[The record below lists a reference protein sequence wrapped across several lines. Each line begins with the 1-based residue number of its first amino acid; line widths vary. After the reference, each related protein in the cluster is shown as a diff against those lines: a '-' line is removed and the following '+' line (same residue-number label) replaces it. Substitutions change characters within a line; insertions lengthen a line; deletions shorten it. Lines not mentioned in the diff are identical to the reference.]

1 MQTNPR
7 PFLLER
13 YFGIHEFT
21 AKVLLSSSDV
31 ESLSVR
37 EVLEMSAGDAEA
49 MALWNDLSLGYTES
63 QGHPL
68 LLREIAATYGP
79 NIDASH
85 ILEIAPEEGIFI
97 AMSALVAAGDNVVVT
112 WPAYQSLFEVAQ
124 ARGATI
130 RKWNAVDGRRFDL
143 DDLDAQIAACGGSV
157 KLIIVNFP
165 HNPTGATLTV
175 DEQARLVETAKRAGA
190 FLFSDEMYRGLEHGD
205 APPLP
210 AACELYEKAVSL
222 SGLSK
227 TYACPGLRVG
237 WLACRDAAFNET
249 VRNLKDYTTI
259 CGSAPSEIL
268 AIMVLRQ
275 RAAVIARSKKFVAEG
290 LAALGEFCA
299 AHADKLEY
307 TPPGAGPVAYVKL
320 KGGGR
325 RGGGLSAEDAQRY
338 SEELVATTGVMV
350 VTSHSFEHEGAY
362 VRLGVA
368 KRGFGERLAAWGAT
382 FGEVPL
388 PD

>member
-37 EVLEMSAGDAEA
+37 EVLELSSGDAEA

-68 LLREIAATYGP
+68 LLREIAATY
-79 NIDASH
+79 NSQIDTSH

-97 AMSALVAAGDNVVVT
+97 AMSAIVAAGDNVVVT

-165 HNPTGATLTV
+165 HNPTGATLTAS
-175 DEQARLVETAKRAGA
+175 EQARLVETAKRAGA
-190 FLFSDEMYRGLEHGD
+190 FSSPTKCTRGLEHG
-205 APPLP
+205 ATLRCRRRASSTKKP
-210 AACELYEKAVSL
+210 SRF
-222 SGLSK
+222 
-227 TYACPGLRVG
+227 PGSRRRTRVPG
-237 WLACRDAAFNET
+237 FASA
-249 VRNLKDYTTI
+249 
-259 CGSAPSEIL
+259 GS
-268 AIMVLRQ
+268 
-275 RAAVIARSKKFVAEG
+275 RAAMLRSTRR
-290 LAALGEFCA
+290 CA
-299 AHADKLEY
+299 
-307 TPPGAGPVAYVKL
+307 T
-320 KGGGR
+320 
-325 RGGGLSAEDAQRY
+325 
-338 SEELVATTGVMV
+338 
-350 VTSHSFEHEGAY
+350 
-362 VRLGVA
+362 
-368 KRGFGERLAAWGAT
+368 
-382 FGEVPL
+382 
-388 PD
+388 